1 MDPGLAIPILPARD
15 LHETRAFYERLGFAT
30 VGWWPDTFGGY
41 AVLTRGD
48 LAMHF
53 YHAPDVQPHANHGQC
68 YWYVADVAALHA
80 DAVAAGIPAT
90 GTPRVTSIDEKPWG
104 MREFALADPNGNL
117 VRVGQPVRAAPDDR
131 APRAP

>member
-15 LHETRAFYERLGFAT
+15 LHETRAFYERLGFAA

-53 YHAPDVQPHANHGQC
+53 YHAPDVLPHANHGQC

-80 DAVAAGIPAT
+80 DAAAAGIPAT
-90 GTPRVTSIDEKPWG
+90 GTPRLTPIDEKPWG
-104 MREFALADPNGNL
+104 MREFAIADPSGNL
-117 VRVGQPVRAAPDDR
+117 VRVGQPVRAA
-131 APRAP
+131 